1 MSDHN
6 RVAVGEINSPW
17 GIKGHVKV
25 TPLTSNPE
33 RLQPKQ
39 QVFVG
44 DLALTI
50 TDAKIVGKIPVVQF
64 SSFTTRNSVESLKGS
79 LIEIL
84 EKDLPKLPEN
94 IFYIH
99 DIVGLTVFTDDG
111 EVVGEVI
118 EVLQTGAN
126 DVYVIRPSNGKDVL
140 IPALESVIVAIK
152 IEDESLI
159 IRSNTG
165 LFD

>member
-1 MSDHN
+1 MSDQN

-39 QVFVG
+39 KVFVG
-44 DLALTI
+44 DLSLTI
-50 TDAKIVGKIPVVQF
+50 TDAKIVGKIPVIQF

-84 EKDLPKLPEN
+84 EKDLPELPEN

-126 DVYVIRPSNGKDVL
+126 DVYVIRASNGKDVL

>member
-1 MSDHN
+1 MSDQN

-33 RLQPKQ
+33 RLQAKQ
-39 QVFVG
+39 RVFVG
-44 DLALTI
+44 DLSLTI
-50 TDAKIVGKIPVVQF
+50 TDAKIVGKIPVIQF

-84 EKDLPKLPEN
+84 EKDLPELPEN

-99 DIVGLTVFTDDG
+99 DIVGLTVLTDDD
-111 EVVGEVI
+111 EVVGEVT

-126 DVYVIRPSNGKDVL
+126 DVYVIRPSIGKDVL

-152 IEDESLI
+152 IEDKSLI

>member
-1 MSDHN
+1 MSDQN

-17 GIKGHVKV
+17 GLKGYVKV
-25 TPLTSNPE
+25 TSLTSNPE
-33 RLQPKQ
+33 RLKPKQ
-39 QVFVG
+39 KVLIG
-44 DLALTI
+44 DMSVTI
-50 TDAKIVGKIPVVQF
+50 MDAKIVGKIPVIQF
-64 SSFTTRNSVESLKGS
+64 SSFTTRSSVESLKGS

-84 EKDLPKLPEN
+84 EKDLPELPEN

-99 DIVGLTVFTDDG
+99 DIVGLTVSTDDD

-126 DVYVIRPSNGKDVL
+126 DVYVIMANTGKNVL
-140 IPALESVIVAIK
+140 IPALESVIVATR
-152 IEDESLI
+152 IEDKSLI
-159 IRSNTG
+159 IRSDTG

>member
-1 MSDHN
+1 MSDQN

-25 TPLTSNPE
+25 TPLTSKPE

-99 DIVGLTVFTDDG
+99 DIVGLTVFTDDD
-111 EVVGEVI
+111 EVVGEII

-126 DVYVIRPSNGKDVL
+126 DVYVIRPTNGKDVL
-140 IPALESVIVAIK
+140 IPAVESVIVAIK

>member
-1 MSDHN
+1 MSDQN

>member
-1 MSDHN
+1 MSDQN

-44 DLALTI
+44 DLSLTI
-50 TDAKIVGKIPVVQF
+50 TAAKIVGKIPVVQF

-99 DIVGLTVFTDDG
+99 DIVGLTVFTDDD

>member
-1 MSDHN
+1 MSDQN

-99 DIVGLTVFTDDG
+99 DIVGLTVFTDDD

>member
-1 MSDHN
+1 MSDQN

-99 DIVGLTVFTDDG
+99 DIVGLTVFTDDD
-111 EVVGEVI
+111 EVVGEII

-126 DVYVIRPSNGKDVL
+126 DVYVIRPTNGKDVL
-140 IPALESVIVAIK
+140 IPAVESVIVAIK

>member
-1 MSDHN
+1 MSDPN

-25 TPLTSNPE
+25 TPLTSNSE
-33 RLQPKQ
+33 RLQPRQK
-39 QVFVG
+39 VFIGNLCV
-44 DLALTI
+44 TI
-50 TDAKIVGKIPVVQF
+50 TDAKVVGKVPVIQF
-64 SSFTTRNSVESLKGS
+64 SSFTTRTSVESLKGS

-84 EKDLPKLPEN
+84 EKDLPELPEN

-99 DIVGLTVFTDDG
+99 DIVGLTVSTDDD

-126 DVYVIRPSNGKDVL
+126 DVYVIRANTGKDVL
-140 IPALESVIVAIK
+140 IPALASVIIETK
-152 IEDESLI
+152 IEEKSLI
-159 IRSNTG
+159 IRSDTG
-165 LFD
+165 LFN

>member
-1 MSDHN
+1 MSNQN

-39 QVFVG
+39 KVFVG
-44 DLALTI
+44 DLSLTI
-50 TDAKIVGKIPVVQF
+50 TDAKIVGKIPVIQF

-84 EKDLPKLPEN
+84 EKDLPELPEN

-99 DIVGLTVFTDDG
+99 DIVGLTVFTDDE

-126 DVYVIRPSNGKDVL
+126 DVYVIRPSIGKDIL

>member
-1 MSDHN
+1 MSNQN

>member
-1 MSDHN
+1 MSDQN

-126 DVYVIRPSNGKDVL
+126 DVYVIRASNGKDVL

>member
-1 MSDHN
+1 MSDQN

-39 QVFVG
+39 KVFVG
-44 DLALTI
+44 DLSLII
-50 TDAKIVGKIPVVQF
+50 TDAKIVGKIPVIQF

-84 EKDLPKLPEN
+84 EKDLPELPEN

-99 DIVGLTVFTDDG
+99 DIVGLTVFTDDE

-126 DVYVIRPSNGKDVL
+126 DVYVIRPSIGKDVL

>member
-1 MSDHN
+1 MSNQN

-39 QVFVG
+39 KVFVG
-44 DLALTI
+44 DLSLTI
-50 TDAKIVGKIPVVQF
+50 TDAKIVGKIPVIQF

-84 EKDLPKLPEN
+84 EKDLPELPEN

-99 DIVGLTVFTDDG
+99 DIVGLTVFTDDE

-126 DVYVIRPSNGKDVL
+126 DVYVIRPSIGKDVL

>member
-1 MSDHN
+1 MADQN

-39 QVFVG
+39 KVLVG
-44 DLALTI
+44 DLSLTI
-50 TDAKIVGKIPVVQF
+50 TDAKIVGKIPVIQF

-84 EKDLPKLPEN
+84 EKDLPELPEN

-99 DIVGLTVFTDDG
+99 DIVGLTVFTDDE

-126 DVYVIRPSNGKDVL
+126 DVYVIRPSIGKDVL

>member
-1 MSDHN
+1 MSNQN

-99 DIVGLTVFTDDG
+99 DIVGLTVFTDDD
-111 EVVGEVI
+111 EVVGEII

-126 DVYVIRPSNGKDVL
+126 DVYVIRPTNGKDVL
-140 IPALESVIVAIK
+140 IPAVESVIVAIK

>member
-1 MSDHN
+1 M
-6 RVAVGEINSPW
+6 
-17 GIKGHVKV
+17 
-25 TPLTSNPE
+25 
-33 RLQPKQ
+33 
-39 QVFVG
+39 
-44 DLALTI
+44 
-50 TDAKIVGKIPVVQF
+50 
-64 SSFTTRNSVESLKGS
+64 
-79 LIEIL
+79 
-84 EKDLPKLPEN
+84 
-94 IFYIH
+94 
-99 DIVGLTVFTDDG
+99 
-111 EVVGEVI
+111 GEVI

>member
-1 MSDHN
+1 MSNQN

-44 DLALTI
+44 DLSLTI

-99 DIVGLTVFTDDG
+99 DIVGLTVFTDDD
-111 EVVGEVI
+111 EVVGEII